1 MKKLFWCLPLMAVF
15 LAVGTGARAEEGLVA
30 KVNGVGITKAE
41 FDRNW
46 PAYMQ
51 QRGLPAGHADKTG
64 KVEEFKKELLD
75 LMVDQELL
83 YQAAV
88 KGGFA
93 PSDQKVEEEFAKGGQ
108 GFKSPE
114 EFEAALARNGMDKTS
129 YSSFLKRR
137 ISVDSMLQEQI
148 AKNVKV
154 TDAEVDEFHTG
165 NIEKF
170 ATPEQV
176 RARHILVKMESG
188 ATAEQKAA
196 AKKKI
201 EEVLV
206 KAREGGVDFAE
217 LAKVYSEGPSAPQG
231 GDLGLFTRGRMVPA
245 FEEAAFSMKAGEIS
259 GVVETQFGYH
269 IIKVEER
276 KAAGTAGKEEVA
288 DRIRQFLSQ
297 QKLSEAVMARLETL
311 RGDAKIETYL

>member
-1 MKKLFWCLPLMAVF
+1 MKKLFRCLPLMAVF
-15 LAVGTGARAEEGLVA
+15 LAMVTVAQAGEDLVA

-51 QRGLPAGHADKTG
+51 QRGLPTGHVDKTG
-64 KVEEFKKELLD
+64 KVEEFRKELLG
-75 LMVDQELL
+75 LMIDQELL

-93 PSDQKVEEEFAKGGQ
+93 ASDQQVEEEFAKGSQ

-114 EFEAALARNGMDKTS
+114 EFETALARNGMDKTS

-137 ISVDSMLQEQI
+137 LSVDKMLQEQI
-148 AKNVKV
+148 AKDVKV
-154 TDAEVDEFHTG
+154 TDAEVDEFYAG

-170 ATPEQV
+170 AIPEQI

-201 EEVLV
+201 EEVLA
-206 KAREGGVDFAE
+206 KAGGGVDFAE

-245 FEEAAFSMKAGEIS
+245 FEEAAFSMKAGEVS
-259 GVVETQFGYH
+259 GIVETQFGYH

-276 KAAGTAGKEEVA
+276 KPAGTADKEEAA
-288 DRIRQFLSQ
+288 DRIRQFLNQ
-297 QKLSEAVMARLETL
+297 QKLSEAVMARLEAL
-311 RGDAKIETYL
+311 RGDAQVESLL

>member
-1 MKKLFWCLPLMAVF
+1 MKKLSWCLPLMAVF
-15 LAVGTGARAEEGLVA
+15 LAAGTGARAEEGLVA
-30 KVNGVGITKAE
+30 KVNGVGITKVE

-64 KVEEFKKELLD
+64 KVEEFKKELLG

-93 PSDQKVEEEFAKGGQ
+93 ASDQQVEEEFAKGSQ

-137 ISVDSMLQEQI
+137 ISVDKMLQEQI
-148 AKNVKV
+148 AKDVKV
-154 TDAEVDEFHTG
+154 TDAEMDAFYTG

-170 ATPEQV
+170 ATPEQA

-206 KAREGGVDFAE
+206 KAREGVDFAE

-231 GDLGLFTRGRMVPA
+231 GDLGLFTRGRMVPT